1 MSAFGPKGVDPRVLR
16 GLVDRAVDGALARAA
31 ARPDPLSRRQ
41 LLGAL
46 ARTTGSA
53 LAAAYGASLLAACG
67 SQGPDAARSLI
78 RGQQRRNETVERWL
92 FRHTSMDHGRG
103 APAGPGFPS
112 YHVAPA
118 VPVWDAAADGPWALE
133 VAGLVARPLRLTLD
147 DLQRLPRVS
156 QRVNHYCV
164 EGWDAVAIWHG
175 VRVRDLARLAGA
187 RLAGPNAARYVDFRS
202 FDVEKPG
209 QGMDDAKRDP
219 NAAPAPK
226 PSASTG
232 DSATAG
238 SGLTKG
244 PGATTAHSGVTDPPE
259 SARRRDLRAEHDY
272 HESWDVESATHPQ
285 TLVAYGKDGHLLS
298 AAYGAPA
305 RLHSPVKLG
314 YKNTKYLTRLV
325 FMAERNG
332 GYWTDA
338 GYEWYGGT

>member
-1 MSAFGPKGVDPRVLR
+1 MSVLDSR
-16 GLVDRAVDGALARAA
+16 LLARLVDRATEGALAR
-31 ARPDPLSRRQ
+31 PDSLSRRH
-41 LLGAL
+41 LFGAL

-67 SQGPDAARSLI
+67 SHGPDAAQSLVRS
-78 RGQQRRNETVERWL
+78 QARRNEAVERWL
-92 FRHTSMDHGRG
+92 FRHTSMDRG
-103 APAGPGFPS
+103 GGPLAGAAFPS

-118 VPVWDAAADGPWALE
+118 VPVWDAAADGAWALE
-133 VAGLVARPLRLTLD
+133 VTGLVDRPLRLTLD
-147 DLQRLPRVS
+147 QLQRLPRVS

-164 EGWDAVAIWHG
+164 EGWDASAVWQG

-187 RLAGPNAARYVDFRS
+187 RLGGPDPARYVDFRS
-202 FDVEKPG
+202 FDVETPG

-219 NAAPAPK
+219 NAASAPA
-226 PSASTG
+226 AGAAAG
-232 DSATAG
+232 DSAAAG
-238 SGLTKG
+238 GGLSKG
-244 PGATTAHSGVTDPPE
+244 PGATGGAPNV
-259 SARRRDLRAEHDY
+259 SAPNVPARGRLADLRAGRDY
-272 HESWDVESATHPQ
+272 HESWDLESALHPQ

-325 FMAERNG
+325 FMRERNG
-332 GYWTDA
+332 GYWTDQ